1 MGLLDRLRGTTAPDP
16 MLEVLTESVRD
27 LSLQLEDRGWK
38 KIGSDDENTMTREA
52 LVQAAQ
58 DGRALAVAHPLVRR
72 GLSLRTSYVH
82 GQGGP
87 QLSVEA
93 EDEDVNAAVQ
103 QWWTSRE
110 NQNSLTGPEARTR
123 LERALSTDGNV
134 FIASFTNPV
143 DGRVTNRTIPFEQ
156 ITRIITNP
164 EDRGDRKS
172 VV

>member
-1 MGLLDRLRGTTAPDP
+1 
-16 MLEVLTESVRD
+16 
-27 LSLQLEDRGWK
+27 
-38 KIGSDDENTMTREA
+38 MTREA

-72 GLSLRTSYVH
+72 GINLRTSYVH

-87 QLSVEA
+87 QLSVES
-93 EDEDVNAAVQ
+93 EDETVNEVVQ
-103 QWWTSRE
+103 EWWTSRE
-110 NQNSLTGPEARTR
+110 NQNALTGPEARTR

-164 EDRGDRKS
+164 EDQIGRAH
-172 VV
+172 V